1 MISLFNRPPSCNMRA
16 KARCR
21 EMLGWNHEIAQKIS
35 APGFALEP
43 FQTLQKWQRQR
54 LAESYSDLI
63 RQESYRPACEFFLE
77 ELYAGL
83 DFLKRDQEVAKV
95 MPVMEKFLPGKVL
108 LIMAG
113 AFELQALSLEFD
125 LEMAE
130 RLDSSGVVDLDIA
143 SYGVIYRSCGNR
155 PLRERQIL
163 LIRDLGNELAKLVHK
178 PLVVRLIRM
187 MRGPAYAAGF
197 EKLQAFL
204 ESGVLS
210 FRKLEDPDYFID
222 AIYNREWLSMQELF
236 AG

>member
-1 MISLFNRPPSCNMRA
+1 
-16 KARCR
+16 
-21 EMLGWNHEIAQKIS
+21 MLAWNHRLAQIIS

-43 FQTLQKWQRQR
+43 FQTLQQWQRQR
-54 LAESYSDLI
+54 LAENYSDLI
-63 RQESYRPACEFFLE
+63 NQESYRPACEFFLE

-95 MPVMEKFLPGKVL
+95 MPVMERFLPGNAL
-108 LIMAG
+108 LTMAD

-130 RLDSSGVVDLDIA
+130 RLESSGTLKLDIA
-143 SYGVIYRSCGNR
+143 SYGGIYRSCGNR

-178 PLVVRLIRM
+178 RLVVRLIRL

-197 EKLQAFL
+197 GALQAFL

-210 FRKLEDPDYFID
+210 FRKLEDPYYFINT
-222 AIYNREWLSMQELF
+222 IYKREWHSMQELF